1 MSMMFQDIVFGGRLC
16 VMFWDIVVGGRLG
29 VMFQDITRG
38 SWLCVMA
45 WFGVWKDKLASCGI
59 VRMDFG

>member
-1 MSMMFQDIVFGGRLC
+1 MSVMFRDIVGGSWLC
-16 VMFWDIVVGGRLG
+16 VMFRDIVG
-29 VMFQDITRG
+29 G

-45 WFGVWKDKLASCGI
+45 WFNVWKDRLALCGI